1 MNNIKRLP
9 DSELELMQIIW
20 KLESPVSRPDIEKN
34 LPKNHQLA
42 ATTILTLLTR
52 LCEKGFLKV
61 EKQGK
66 TNLYTPLIAEK
77 DYLAGESRNIL
88 NRLYGG
94 SLKAFAMSLVDSG
107 VSREEIDELRK
118 MLEENK
124 L

>member
-1 MNNIKRLP
+1 MNKIKRLP

-20 KLESPVSRPDIEKN
+20 KCVLPVSRADIEKN
-34 LPKNHQLA
+34 LPENHQLA

-52 LCEKGFLKV
+52 LAEKGFLRV

-66 TNLYTPLIAEK
+66 TNLYTPLVTEK
-77 DYLAGESRNIL
+77 EYLAGESRNIL

-107 VSREEIDELRK
+107 VSKEEIAELRK
-118 MLEENK
+118 MLEEGK

>member
-20 KLESPVSRPDIEKN
+20 KMEYPVSRPDIEKK

-107 VSREEIDELRK
+107 VSKEEIDELRK

>member
-20 KLESPVSRPDIEKN
+20 KLDSPVSRPDIEKN

>member
-1 MNNIKRLP
+1 MNKIKRLP

-20 KLESPVSRPDIEKN
+20 KLDSPVSRTDIEKN
-34 LPKNHQLA
+34 LPENHQLA

-52 LCEKGFLKV
+52 LAEKDFLKV

-66 TNLYTPLIAEK
+66 TNLYTPLVTEK

-107 VSREEIDELRK
+107 VSKEEIDELRK
-118 MLEENK
+118 MLDENK

>member
-20 KLESPVSRPDIEKN
+20 KMEYPVSRPDIEKN

-118 MLEENK
+118 MLDENK

>member
-1 MNNIKRLP
+1 MSKIKRLP

-20 KLESPVSRPDIEKN
+20 KMEAPVSRPDIEKMM
-34 LPKNHQLA
+34 PESHPLA

-52 LCEKGFLKV
+52 LGEKGFLKV
-61 EKQGK
+61 EKQSK
-66 TNLYTPLIAEK
+66 TNLYTPLISEK
-77 DYLAGESRNIL
+77 EYLADESRNIL

-94 SLKAFAMSLVDSG
+94 ALKAFAMSLVDSG
-107 VSREEIDELRK
+107 VSKDEIDELRK

>member
-20 KLESPVSRPDIEKN
+20 KLEYPVSRPDIEKN

-107 VSREEIDELRK
+107 VSKEEIDELRK

>member
-1 MNNIKRLP
+1 MSKIKRLP

-20 KLESPVSRPDIEKN
+20 RMEAPVSRPDIEKMM
-34 LPKNHQLA
+34 PESHPLA

-52 LCEKGFLKV
+52 LGEKGFLKV

-66 TNLYTPLIAEK
+66 TNLYTPLVTEK
-77 DYLAGESRNIL
+77 EYLADESRNIL

-94 SLKAFAMSLVDSG
+94 SLKSFAMSLVDSG
-107 VSREEIDELRK
+107 VSKDEIDELRK

>member
-20 KLESPVSRPDIEKN
+20 KLEYPVSRPDIEKN

-107 VSREEIDELRK
+107 VSKEEIDELRK
-118 MLEENK
+118 MLDENK

>member
-20 KLESPVSRPDIEKN
+20 KLEYPVSRPDIEKN
-34 LPKNHQLA
+34 LPENHQLA

-107 VSREEIDELRK
+107 VSKEEIDELRK

>member
-20 KLESPVSRPDIEKN
+20 KLEYPVSRPDIEKN
-34 LPKNHQLA
+34 LPENHQLA

-124 L
+124 

>member
-20 KLESPVSRPDIEKN
+20 KLEYPVSRPDIEKN

-118 MLEENK
+118 MLDENK

>member
-20 KLESPVSRPDIEKN
+20 KLEYPVSRPDIEKN
-34 LPKNHQLA
+34 LPENHQLA

>member
-20 KLESPVSRPDIEKN
+20 KLDSPVSRPDIEKN

-77 DYLAGESRNIL
+77 EYLAGESRNIL

-107 VSREEIDELRK
+107 VSKEEIDELRK

>member
-1 MNNIKRLP
+1 MNKIKRLP

-20 KLESPVSRPDIEKN
+20 KLDAPVSRTDIEKN
-34 LPKNHQLA
+34 LPENHQLA

-52 LCEKGFLKV
+52 LAEKDFLKV

-66 TNLYTPLIAEK
+66 TNLYTPLVTEK

-107 VSREEIDELRK
+107 VSKDEIDELRK
-118 MLEENK
+118 MLDENK

>member
-20 KLESPVSRPDIEKN
+20 KMEYPVSRPDIEKN

>member
-1 MNNIKRLP
+1 MSKIKRLP

-20 KLESPVSRPDIEKN
+20 KMEAPVSRPDIEKMM
-34 LPKNHQLA
+34 PESHPLA

-52 LCEKGFLKV
+52 LGEKGFLKV

-66 TNLYTPLIAEK
+66 TNLYTPLISEK
-77 DYLAGESRNIL
+77 EYLADESRNIL

-107 VSREEIDELRK
+107 VSKDEIDELRK
-118 MLEENK
+118 MLDENK